1 MGPAETEP
9 HVLADLG
16 MSNADATRMA
26 HAWRAN
32 MDKVNDRIVADGA
45 MSKFRADVLLASGVR
60 FFQG

>member
-45 MSKFRADVLLASGVR
+45 MSKFRAGIWVA
-60 FFQG
+60 FFEG

>member
-32 MDKVNDRIVADGA
+32 MDKVDDRIVADGA
-45 MSKFRADVLLASGVR
+45 MSQFRAR
-60 FFQG
+60 CC